1 MNNPGEIQA
10 CRFFF
15 EEFGCNH
22 ENLDKGLALLYATFQ
37 NGNARERLS
46 SYQVMSI

>member
-10 CRFFF
+10 WRFFF

-22 ENLDKGLALLYATFQ
+22 DNLDKGL
-37 NGNARERLS
+37 RS
-46 SYQVMSI
+46 STLPFKTVMPAKRCRHIR

>member
-10 CRFFF
+10 WRFFF

-22 ENLDKGLALLYATFQ
+22 ENFDKG
-37 NGNARERLS
+37 
-46 SYQVMSI
+46 